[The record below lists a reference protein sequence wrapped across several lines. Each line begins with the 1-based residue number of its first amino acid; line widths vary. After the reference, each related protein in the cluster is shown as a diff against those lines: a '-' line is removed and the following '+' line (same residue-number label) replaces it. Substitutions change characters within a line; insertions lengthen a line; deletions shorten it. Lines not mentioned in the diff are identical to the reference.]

1 VEFQLRS
8 ISAAI
13 QNFDQ
18 FKTPLNIEAILM
30 CSRKFTAHTTLGLS
44 YLLIGYRGLVTVG
57 MLVSIYLF
65 LNLKKLKKLDID

>member
-1 VEFQLRS
+1 VA

-13 QNFDQ
+13 SKFSIK
-18 FKTPLNIEAILM
+18 FKTPLNIRSDSYVFLG
-30 CSRKFTAHTTLGLS
+30 SFTAHTTLGLS
-44 YLLIGYRGLVTVG
+44 YLIIGYKGLVTVG